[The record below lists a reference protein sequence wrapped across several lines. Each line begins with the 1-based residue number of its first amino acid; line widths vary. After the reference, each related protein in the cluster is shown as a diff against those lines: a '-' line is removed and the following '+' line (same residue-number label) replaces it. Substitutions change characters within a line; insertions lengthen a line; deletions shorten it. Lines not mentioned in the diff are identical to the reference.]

1 MESLTFF
8 GVSVEYF
15 GIFQVQRGKL
25 RSFHFG
31 VTLEFSLLEN
41 LSLIPWFC
49 RICKTMLPICLC
61 KTMLPI
67 NFN

>member
-15 GIFQVQRGKL
+15 GIFQVQRGNL

-31 VTLEFSLLEN
+31 VTLEFS
-41 LSLIPWFC
+41 SRFSRTFIPV
-49 RICKTMLPICLC
+49 RIVACFSEPWL
-61 KTMLPI
+61 
-67 NFN
+67 FS

>member
-15 GIFQVQRGKL
+15 GIFQVQRGNL

-31 VTLEFSLLEN
+31 VTLEFSLFGV
-41 LSLIPWFC
+41 LS
-49 RICKTMLPICLC
+49 
-61 KTMLPI
+61 
-67 NFN
+67 FNP

>member
-15 GIFQVQRGKL
+15 GIFQVQRGNL

-31 VTLEFSLLEN
+31 VTLEFSCMMCVFLPIGFADSAKPMLPF
-41 LSLIPWFC
+41 LP
-49 RICKTMLPICLC
+49 CKPMLPIQ
-61 KTMLPI
+61 T
-67 NFN
+67 